1 METRTAISY
10 QLLAISLL
18 GLLLLGW
25 GLSGFGA
32 ERFANVAA
40 LLNIGA
46 GARPL
51 GMGGAF
57 VGLADDENAAFYNP
71 AALAFL
77 KNVGF
82 TSFYSRQFQVLDYG
96 VIGLAG
102 RFAGFN
108 LLQLYSGEIEGAN
121 EFGNPDG
128 TCFSYISRAGIVSLG
143 LGIGRVGIGARL
155 KFYQELSDGTSGIG
169 WAVDPAAVVIRDNLR
184 LGALLEN
191 GLSGGIRFDNGH
203 VEGWNRS
210 LRIGGS
216 LSFALTEG
224 ATVNLL
230 LDLSG
235 LLDHGL
241 HSHLGAEL
249 WVEGLGVR
257 IGLDGGAITVGSS
270 VWMKSLRV
278 DWAYAGHPRLPDT
291 NRLSLTVRF

>member
-1 METRTAISY
+1 MHRGWLI
-10 QLLAISLL
+10 LLLSMLVLGIGLL
-18 GLLLLGW
+18 GYGQ
-25 GLSGFGA
+25 GG
-32 ERFANVAA
+32 RFANVAA
-40 LLNIGA
+40 LLQIGA

-77 KNVGF
+77 ENTGF
-82 TSFYSRQFQVLDYG
+82 TSLYSRQFQALDYS

-102 RFAGFN
+102 RFAGIN

-128 TCFSYISRAGIVSLG
+128 SLFSYISRAGIISLG
-143 LGIGRVGIGARL
+143 LGIGRVGIGTRL
-155 KFYQELSDGTSGIG
+155 KLYQELSDGVSGLG
-169 WAVDPAAVVIRDNLR
+169 WALDPAVMIIRDNLR
-184 LGALLEN
+184 LGVLLEN

-203 VEGWNRS
+203 VEGWNPD
-210 LRIGGS
+210 LRIGSS
-216 LSFALTEG
+216 LSLKLTEE

-235 LLDHGL
+235 LLGGVPQG
-241 HSHLGAEL
+241 HLGVEL

-257 IGLDGGAITVGSS
+257 AGLDGGAITVGSS
-270 VWMKSLRV
+270 VWMKSLRI
-278 DWAYAGHPRLPDT
+278 DWAYAAHPRLPDT
-291 NRLSLTVRF
+291 NRVSLTLRF